1 MPTCARCQK
10 DVGLFGTLTFNKQTQ
25 RCGKCSNEIN
35 KELNHFRQTFLN
47 VCQTGV
53 FNQQNLQ
60 MLHNEAQSKGLD
72 WNETLSFVRGDAL
85 QFLERYLTF
94 AASDGI
100 ISDEEENYF
109 YQLQNYYFQIPTT
122 VAQLNIE
129 RLKYLK
135 YISNIRQGKLPVYK
149 PSVHLESDE
158 RCHLETPAIYQK
170 VNTRSITEIQG
181 RIVATSKKIH
191 FLSPNGG
198 WTIQW
203 KNVLRTQ
210 NLADGV
216 YLELSVKQGNGLYR
230 VQDPMVVEATL
241 NSITRIVKR
250 QLLIPQSETDS
261 RHIPQD
267 VKIAV
272 WQRDQGKCVQCG
284 ATSYLEFDHIIPHSQ
299 GGASSFNNIQLL
311 CRRCNSQKSDRL

>member
-1 MPTCARCQK
+1 MPTCIRCQK
-10 DVGLFGTLTFNKQTQ
+10 DVGFLGSLTFNKQTQ
-25 RCGKCSNEIN
+25 RCGKCSSEVN
-35 KELNHFRQTFLN
+35 KELNSFRQIFLG
-47 VCQTGV
+47 VCQTGA

-60 MLHNEAQSKGLD
+60 MLHTQAQSNGLD
-72 WNETLSFVRGDAL
+72 WNEALAFVRSDSL
-85 QFLERYLTF
+85 QFLERYLAF

-109 YQLQNYYFQIPTT
+109 YQLQNYYFQIPST

-158 RCHLETPAIYQK
+158 RCHLETSAIYQK
-170 VNTRSITEIQG
+170 VNTRSITEIHG
-181 RIVATSKKIH
+181 RIIATSKKIH

-203 KNVLRTQ
+203 KNVLRVE
-210 NLADGV
+210 NVADGV
-216 YLELSVKQGNGLYR
+216 YLELATKQGNGRYR
-230 VQDPMVVEATL
+230 VPDSTLVEATL
-241 NSITRIVKR
+241 NALTRIVKR
-250 QLLIPQSETDS
+250 QLLIPQSESDS

-272 WQRDQGKCVQCG
+272 WQRDQGKCVQCS
-284 ATSYLEFDHIIPHSQ
+284 ATSYLEFDHIIPHSK
-299 GGASSFNNIQLL
+299 GGASSVNNVQLL
-311 CRRCNSQKSDRL
+311 CRRCNLAKSDKL